1 MSQDLVNQITLDCL
15 LNREMYGSHLR
26 KKKVKK
32 QNNEERKFYRKR
44 TFNLFKEMITCNV
57 PEDLFPDVKVAYDNF
72 IDSAIHYF
80 KAIDNNDIIQSDYKD
95 DDIPLDECSNVSID
109 ISANLHNNLEAD
121 KLLLRLVKI
130 EVPTLDKYVTRTRTS
145 KKSEN
150 IILPKQREINL
161 NDPELKNKGLKKN
174 NITNIYE
181 DKIPKKKNEDK

>member
-1 MSQDLVNQITLDCL
+1 MSEQFVNQITLECL

-44 TFNLFKEMITCNV
+44 TFNLFKEIITGNTR
-57 PEDLFPDVKVAYDNF
+57 EDLFPEVKTAYDNF
-72 IDSAIHYF
+72 IDSTIHYF
-80 KAIDNNDIIQSDYKD
+80 KVIDNNDIIQSDYKD
-95 DDIPLDECSNVSID
+95 LDNQLHECSNVNID
-109 ISANLHNNLEAD
+109 ISANLSNNLEAD
-121 KLLLRLVKI
+121 KLLSRLVKI
-130 EVPTLDKYVTRTRTS
+130 EVPTLDKYVTRTRTN

-150 IILPKQREINL
+150 IILPQQREINL

-181 DKIPKKKNEDK
+181 DKNSKKKNEDK